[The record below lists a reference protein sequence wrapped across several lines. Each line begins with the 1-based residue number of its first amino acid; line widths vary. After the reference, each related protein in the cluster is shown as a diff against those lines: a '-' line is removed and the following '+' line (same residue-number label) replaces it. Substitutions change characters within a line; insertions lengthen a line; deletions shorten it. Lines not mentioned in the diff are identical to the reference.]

1 LYKSLGESVNAI
13 PASELTVSLFRQ
25 GYPQELIQE
34 LRRMGLSVEEKF
46 PGIYYVIGNVL
57 FPTQIVVTKQLRKEI
72 HSSLRILAKN
82 AEEEDVRRFIEES
95 SKLME
100 QGDRHNIDAV
110 LEVSTAANE
119 ALYQEVRRTL
129 MMGPAL
135 RRLMQEDIDSA
146 VADGRA
152 QGMAQGMADGMAQ
165 GSYNTELSNIRNLMD
180 SMKWTVEQAMDA
192 LKVPEEKREKY
203 LEELK

>member
-1 LYKSLGESVNAI
+1 
-13 PASELTVSLFRQ
+13 
-25 GYPQELIQE
+25 
-34 LRRMGLSVEEKF
+34 VEEKF
-46 PGIYYVIGNVL
+46 SGIYYVIGNVL
-57 FPTQIVVTKQLRKEI
+57 FPTQIVVTKQLRKET
-72 HSSLRILAKN
+72 HSSLRVLAKN
-82 AEEEDVRRFIEES
+82 AEGDDVRRFIEES
-95 SKLME
+95 NKLME

-119 ALYQEVRRTL
+119 ALYEEVRRMF

-135 RRLMQEDIDSA
+135 RRLMKEDIDSA
-146 VADGRA
+146 IADGRA

-165 GSYNTELSNIRNLMD
+165 GSYTTELSNIRNLMD